1 MANNGSKN
9 YREMFTYKVIGI
21 QLQVSGWGLMEEK
34 GEEQPEVLQK
44 VDVPYFTPG
53 TTCQRVT

>member
-9 YREMFTYKVIGI
+9 YSERFAYKDIGI

-53 TTCQRVT
+53 TTEVT